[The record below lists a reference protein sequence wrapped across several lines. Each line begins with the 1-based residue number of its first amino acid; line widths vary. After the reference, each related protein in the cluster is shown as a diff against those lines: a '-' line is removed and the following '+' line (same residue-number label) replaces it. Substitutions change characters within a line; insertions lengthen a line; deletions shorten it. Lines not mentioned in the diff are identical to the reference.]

1 MSNTQCII
9 ARALITWQGV
19 TTEIQDLRNDAH
31 HMPDWACED
40 RITDHLWGLTETVT
54 AQAAPTPEGGVTVSS
69 PHLPAALH
77 AIAAAMAA
85 RGLLSER
92 LGRERE
98 YGWGQRPPHD
108 GSPTTVV
115 LLDPDGRV
123 LAQASSDDHPQGVHD
138 SLREAARALALAEER
153 VTTLIQRGHDLA
165 LADRQLSRLAG
176 PSHTQIR
183 RVRTERPRTA
193 QLMERHAELALDRAG
208 LPRTAPTTPGP
219 VSCGPLPQGLTL
231 HVRRERAISTD
242 APATWQ
248 VSLTVVGID
257 HPDRRPDALAL
268 LEQGAA
274 ALRGAGLTLDHQPPV
289 STSDTGRSTITST
302 AAGTDE

>member
-1 MSNTQCII
+1 MPDAQCTI
-9 ARALITWQGV
+9 ARALITWQGA
-19 TTEIQDLRNDAH
+19 TTEVQGLHNDAH

-40 RITDHLWGLTETVT
+40 RVTEHLWGLSEPVT
-54 AQAAPTPEGGVTVSS
+54 AQAAPTPEGGVVVSS

-92 LGRERE
+92 LDRERE
-98 YGWGQRPPHD
+98 YGWGQRPPRD
-108 GSPTTVV
+108 GSPATVV

-123 LAQASSDDHPQGVHD
+123 LAQASSDDHPDGVRD

-165 LADRQLSRLAG
+165 LADRQLARLAG

-183 RVRTERPRTA
+183 RVRERPRTA
-193 QLMERHAELALDRAG
+193 QLLERDAELALDRAG
-208 LPRTAPTTPGP
+208 LPRTAPGP
-219 VSCGPLPQGLTL
+219 VSSGPLPQGLAL
-231 HVRRERAISTD
+231 HVRRERATSAD
-242 APATWQ
+242 APAAWR
-248 VSLTVVGID
+248 VSLTVVGMG

-274 ALRGAGLTLDHQPPV
+274 ALRGAGLALDHQPPV
-289 STSDTGRSTITST
+289 SASDTGRYTVTT
-302 AAGTDE
+302 